1 MFNTKGANEM
11 PQNQTDSH
19 ANDRVLGDE
28 KRKDKPIRFKA
39 KKNIY
44 WEDWGHMRRVFIA
57 GRVYDG
63 VLHSDGKVT
72 GYSPYFD
79 VDDYVS
85 ADEIEIVN

>member
-1 MFNTKGANEM
+1 
-11 PQNQTDSH
+11 
-19 ANDRVLGDE
+19 
-28 KRKDKPIRFKA
+28 
-39 KKNIY
+39 
-44 WEDWGHMRRVFIA
+44 MRRVFIA

-85 ADEIEIVN
+85 ADEIEIGN